1 MTLDLSTPDLPTPD
15 LPTLGLSTPD
25 LPTSSLPAPNIPT
38 PHLPTSSLSTLNVQT
53 PNIPTS
59 SLPTPNVQTPHLP
72 SGDDR
77 GVAGLPIRL
86 VVAFVVGTAVL
97 GVMLNMVSGVGAL
110 TTTELDAHPTPDVVH
125 PGNGTI
131 AVAAVDA
138 AGHAVPDVTVVL
150 SADTAGLAG
159 GKPVVGRTNETGV
172 ATLRA
177 TPTLSATAD
186 QGTLTITVKPPSGQ
200 YADRRANADVL
211 VVR

>member
-1 MTLDLSTPDLPTPD
+1 MTLDLPAPDLPTLDLSTLDLP
-15 LPTLGLSTPD
+15 TPD

-38 PHLPTSSLSTLNVQT
+38 SILPT

-59 SLPTPNVQTPHLP
+59 SLPTPNVQTPDLP